1 MSAFGGGLGA
11 ELDLDRLLVKGEL
24 STDRILFSE
33 STGRFLVTVRSEDQ
47 TRFEDMM
54 SGQPAVLAGR
64 VREDTVLTLA
74 AKGREI
80 LRTDVEDLR
89 AAFKRPFGKLI

>member
-1 MSAFGGGLGA
+1 
-11 ELDLDRLLVKGEL
+11 
-24 STDRILFSE
+24 
-33 STGRFLVTVRSEDQ
+33 
-47 TRFEDMM
+47 M

-80 LRTDVEDLR
+80 LRADVEDLR